1 MSGAE
6 GPAQQ
11 LARELLDRTRA
22 EVDRADNKASIVLA
36 AVLAVAG
43 ALVATGV
50 AVGWSPAR
58 SPVLV
63 QVFFWPG
70 ALGGL
75 AGIALLGA
83 AVYPRMRVHPPE
95 TRTLGYFGDVVALR
109 SVDGLR
115 AALRDPAARSFD
127 GAVDQIWQVSH
138 IVDRKYRL
146 IRGAVLGL
154 TSSAVLL
161 LLAGVAAGGGG

>member
-1 MSGAE
+1 
-6 GPAQQ
+6 
-11 LARELLDRTRA
+11 
-22 EVDRADNKASIVLA
+22 
-36 AVLAVAG
+36 
-43 ALVATGV
+43 
-50 AVGWSPAR
+50 
-58 SPVLV
+58 
-63 QVFFWPG
+63 
-70 ALGGL
+70 
-75 AGIALLGA
+75 
-83 AVYPRMRVHPPE
+83 
-95 TRTLGYFGDVVALR
+95 VVALR